1 MISTFPA
8 IPLGPLHY
16 RNMAKGNFDA
26 VMPPLPFEL
35 NREIIWWEQNSMSSK
50 RDIIIPQINCFITT
64 DARSLE
70 WGATDGKI
78 SAGGRW
84 KASENFHKGS
94 IFCRSSIIA
103 DMAYISTLEYTVTI
117 PLQLLISI
125 TKVESNQCYVI
136 N

>member
-70 WGATDGKI
+70 WGQQMAKYQQEVDGKHLKI
-78 SAGGRW
+78 FI
-84 KASENFHKGS
+84 KAVYF
-94 IFCRSSIIA
+94 A
-103 DMAYISTLEYTVTI
+103 VQA
-117 PLQLLISI
+117 
-125 TKVESNQCYVI
+125 
-136 N
+136 